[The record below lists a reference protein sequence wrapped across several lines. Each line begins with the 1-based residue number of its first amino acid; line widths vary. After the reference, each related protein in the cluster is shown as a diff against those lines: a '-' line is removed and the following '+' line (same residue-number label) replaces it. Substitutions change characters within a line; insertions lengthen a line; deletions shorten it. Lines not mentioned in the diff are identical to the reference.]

1 MTLIS
6 FTMKPQQSIREAYVE
21 ASSFFRQHHVME
33 PESNA
38 RLLLEW
44 VLGLSGAGYYMALPD
59 PFPAERQAAWEEA
72 VRRKAAG
79 EPAQYIIGEQEFYGE
94 VFKVTPAVLIPRPE
108 TELLVEAVVKLA
120 SQSIASCPDTN
131 EAQAS
136 SIVEQGKLFHEELF
150 ADTNKSTPASDALQS
165 VPEAAQT
172 ASMADADSVKQFAQ
186 RCVCVDI
193 GTGSGAIALTLARL
207 CPEWDIWAS
216 DISPD
221 ALQIAQ
227 HNSQHQGISIGWK
240 QGNLLEPFAGCAV
253 DIVVSNPPYIPDA
266 DIAELQ
272 PEVRE
277 HEPLTALAG
286 GPDGLGPYR
295 IMMSQLS
302 LLAKQP
308 RMVAFELG
316 MGQAQDVAQMVR
328 EAGYP
333 KIHIIK
339 DLAGIERHVIGML
352 E

>member
-1 MTLIS
+1 
-6 FTMKPQQSIREAYVE
+6 MKPQQSIREAYVE
-21 ASSFFRQHHVME
+21 ASSFFRQHEVME

-44 VLGLSGAGYYMALPD
+44 VLGLSGARYYMALPD
-59 PFPAERQAAWEEA
+59 PFPAECQAAWEEA

-108 TELLVEAVVKLA
+108 TELLVEAVVELA
-120 SQSIASCPDTN
+120 SRSVDIHLDTN
-131 EAQAS
+131 EAHTS
-136 SIVEQGKLFHEELF
+136 SLVEQDQLFHGERLSHRSE
-150 ADTNKSTPASDALQS
+150 STPVSAAMECTH
-165 VPEAAQT
+165 EADQT
-172 ASMADADSVKQFAQ
+172 AWGTDHVDDVKHSAR

-207 CPEWDIWAS
+207 CPEWELWAS
-216 DISPD
+216 DISPE
-221 ALQIAQ
+221 ALEIAQ
-227 HNSQHQGISIGWK
+227 HNSERQGVSIGWK
-240 QGNLLEPFAGCAV
+240 QGNLLEPFTGCSV

-302 LLAKQP
+302 LLAGQP

>member
-1 MTLIS
+1 MTAIP

-21 ASSFFRQHHVME
+21 ASSFFRQHEVME

-59 PFPAERQAAWEEA
+59 PFPYERQVAWEEA

-94 VFKVTPAVLIPRPE
+94 VFQVTPAVLIPRPE
-108 TELLVEAVVKLA
+108 TELLVEAVAELGAKLVCSSNRA
-120 SQSIASCPDTN
+120 GTEQAPIVFQADEMETSSMFHGELSID
-131 EAQAS
+131 S
-136 SIVEQGKLFHEELF
+136 SSLHTSKAIADLDHSVEHHRR
-150 ADTNKSTPASDALQS
+150 P
-165 VPEAAQT
+165 
-172 ASMADADSVKQFAQ
+172 
-186 RCVCVDI
+186 CVCVDI
-193 GTGSGAIALTLARL
+193 GTGSGAIALTLSRL
-207 CPEWDIWAS
+207 RPEWEIWAS
-216 DISPD
+216 DISPE
-221 ALQIAQ
+221 ALQVAQ
-227 HNSQHQGISIGWK
+227 QNSQRQGITIGWK
-240 QGNLLEPFAGCAV
+240 EGNLLEPFAGYEI

-266 DIAELQ
+266 DIAGLQ

-277 HEPLTALAG
+277 HEPLGALAG

-316 MGQAQDVAQMVR
+316 MGQAQDVAEMVR
-328 EAGYP
+328 QAGYTE
-333 KIHIIK
+333 IHIIK
-339 DLAGIERHVIGML
+339 DLAGIERHVIGL
-352 E
+352 LDQVSEG

>member
-21 ASSFFRQHHVME
+21 ASSFFRQHNVME

-38 RLLLEW
+38 KLLLEW
-44 VLGLSGAGYYMALPD
+44 VLGLSGASYYMALPD

-108 TELLVEAVVKLA
+108 TELLVEAVVELA
-120 SQSIASCPDTN
+120 SHLGSPHSDTN
-131 EAQAS
+131 EAQTS
-136 SIVEQGKLFHEELF
+136 SIVEQDQLFHGERLHDRSES
-150 ADTNKSTPASDALQS
+150 ASMSDAVGS
-165 VPEAAQT
+165 TEEAAQT
-172 ASMADADSVKQFAQ
+172 AGGSGRVEHSAS
-186 RCVCVDI
+186 RYVCVDI

-207 CPEWDIWAS
+207 CPQWDIWAS
-216 DISPD
+216 DISPE

-227 HNSQHQGISIGWK
+227 QNSERQGLSIGWK

-352 E
+352 ES

>member
-1 MTLIS
+1 MTAIL

-21 ASSFFRQHHVME
+21 ASSFFRQHEVME

-59 PFPAERQAAWEEA
+59 PFPYERQAAWEEA

-94 VFKVTPAVLIPRPE
+94 VFQVTPAVLIPRPE
-108 TELLVEAVVKLA
+108 TELLVEAVAELGAKLVCSSITVGTEQSSTA
-120 SQSIASCPDTN
+120 SQAEEVETNRMFHGELSTESSMTPVDTT
-131 EAQAS
+131 ADLDHF
-136 SIVEQGKLFHEELF
+136 VEH
-150 ADTNKSTPASDALQS
+150 DRH
-165 VPEAAQT
+165 
-172 ASMADADSVKQFAQ
+172 

-207 CPEWDIWAS
+207 RPEWELWAS
-216 DISPD
+216 DISPE
-221 ALQIAQ
+221 ALQVAQ
-227 HNSQHQGISIGWK
+227 QNSQRQGIMIGWK
-240 QGNLLEPFAGCAV
+240 EGNLLEPFAGYEI

-266 DIAELQ
+266 DIAGLQ

-277 HEPLTALAG
+277 HEPLGALAG

-316 MGQAQDVAQMVR
+316 MGQAQDVAEMVR
-328 EAGYP
+328 QAGYTQ
-333 KIHIIK
+333 IHIIK
-339 DLAGIERHVIGML
+339 DLAGIERHVIGQL
-352 E
+352 DQVSQG